1 MYKMKLLF
9 AQILLL
15 FTSNILL
22 ANQTEDAVGKLQT
35 TAKKIRTAKIFLSDE
50 QIKSKI
56 KISMRKDQKK
66 WQQARIDYLNVVKKL
81 KELQVDVN
89 VPETLDELLIERVD
103 KDADKILMMLAEKV
117 KKHLNA

>member
-1 MYKMKLLF
+1 MKLLF

-15 FTSNILL
+15 FTSNILV

-56 KISMRKDQKK
+56 KISMKKDQKK

>member
-15 FTSNILL
+15 FTSNILF